1 MAEPAA
7 KMAELYLRDLGAV
20 QYGLRGGTELSL
32 KYRVRGFP
40 LEAKEGRRDEEPKH
54 PYWHQIISSRKD
66 AWGRIG
72 HLAL

>member
-32 KYRVRGFP
+32 KYRVKGFH
-40 LEAKEGRRDEEPKH
+40 LEAKEGRETRSQNIP
-54 PYWHQIISSRKD
+54 
-66 AWGRIG
+66 IG
-72 HLAL
+72 TR